1 MKTLLFPVFL
11 VAFVLIIQALDQSY
25 QKKIGI
31 PKTAKYPEFMQ
42 KMPRYIRAFPLSSRI
57 LSK

>member
-25 QKKIGI
+25 
-31 PKTAKYPEFMQ
+31 
-42 KMPRYIRAFPLSSRI
+42 
-57 LSK
+57 